1 MKEYTEHVEIE
12 ELAKRKYLMITDAD
26 KCETAVI
33 MDTDSCIK
41 EDNWQLFDKT
51 TYKQLTQEP
60 TLQHSRMVNQKI
72 ERLKNYFLKK
82 LQMFK

>member
-1 MKEYTEHVEIE
+1 
-12 ELAKRKYLMITDAD
+12 MITDAD
-26 KCETAVI
+26 KCGTAVI

-60 TLQHSRMVNQKI
+60 TLLPEWSTKQ
-72 ERLKNYFLKK
+72 
-82 LQMFK
+82 